1 MHKDM
6 LLSSHRASNNFPDQ
20 SHTFCSTPSILAGY
34 TQQGLAFYYILL
46 PKILQILF

>member
-6 LLSSHRASNNFPDQ
+6 LLSSHLASNTDQ